1 MKKLSIILGGLFV
14 ASVAQA
20 GGYQLNDYSVTGLGR
35 SYAGQGIM
43 GDDYSAIAFNPAGMT
58 LMKRSGIQ
66 TGLSFV
72 NLNADVESIDSRY
85 ANQHR
90 KMDFWVPIPQ
100 FFAQYNLN
108 DKWSLG
114 MGVYAPFGLKTDY
127 DADWFASDTAVLSK
141 LDILDF
147 NISAAYKINKHWSV
161 GVSGIMRYIYG
172 KMTNSIDKKYG
183 GGESDFDVHAWSKTA
198 SFGLMYEHNENT
210 RFGLSYR
217 LRSAQRAKGDFYVSG
232 NLAYMMPGYPNLNGK
247 SDVWAN
253 PDLPETITLS
263 GYHRYKKVGFSGTA
277 RWTHWT
283 SSFPDFTVYTNA
295 PLLASKGAKKVSH
308 YDYDNTWTLTAGL
321 DYYYCK
327 NLTFRFGA
335 GWDESPTHSDN
346 KRTIRIPD
354 NDRWWTSIGA
364 SYMKNNWQL
373 DIGYAH
379 MFGKTGKALEAS
391 DPESVKVKYK
401 NMQSH
406 ILGIQYQYKF

>member
-1 MKKLSIILGGLFV
+1 
-14 ASVAQA
+14 
-20 GGYQLNDYSVTGLGR
+20 
-35 SYAGQGIM
+35 
-43 GDDYSAIAFNPAGMT
+43 
-58 LMKRSGIQ
+58 
-66 TGLSFV
+66 
-72 NLNADVESIDSRY
+72 
-85 ANQHR
+85 
-90 KMDFWVPIPQ
+90 
-100 FFAQYNLN
+100 
-108 DKWSLG
+108 
-114 MGVYAPFGLKTDY
+114 
-127 DADWFASDTAVLSK
+127 
-141 LDILDF
+141 
-147 NISAAYKINKHWSV
+147 
-161 GVSGIMRYIYG
+161 
-172 KMTNSIDKKYG
+172 
-183 GGESDFDVHAWSKTA
+183 
-198 SFGLMYEHNENT
+198 MYEHNENT

-232 NLAYMMPGYPNLNGK
+232 SNPAFNGK
-247 SDVWAN
+247 SNVWAN

-283 SSFPDFTVYTNA
+283 SSFPDFSVYSDA
-295 PLLASKGAKKVSH
+295 PLMKYVYSTTNGTKVSH

-364 SYMKNNWQL
+364 SYIKNNWQL

-391 DPESVKVKYK
+391 DPSSVQVKYK